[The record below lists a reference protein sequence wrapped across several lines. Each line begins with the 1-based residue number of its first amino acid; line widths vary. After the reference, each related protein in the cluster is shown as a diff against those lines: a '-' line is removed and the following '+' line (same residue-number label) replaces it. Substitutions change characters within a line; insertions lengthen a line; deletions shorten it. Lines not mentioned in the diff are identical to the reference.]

1 MSTDPSTLADA
12 VLARWGHDPHALVQ
26 VLRETQALTHWLS
39 RPLLAH
45 IARALHLTLAHVEGV
60 ATFYRF
66 FHTRPVGRTRVLFS
80 DNITDRMLGSHA
92 LMDRLCQRL
101 GIQPGEVDAQGRFSV
116 DKASCTG
123 LCDQG
128 PALLVNH
135 HQVVTRLDAARI
147 DKLADLLLA
156 EVPVT
161 DWPADWFKVENRV
174 YRAGPLL
181 SGMSPDA
188 PALPAVLARE
198 PQALIAELAEV
209 NVITAKPTDVFEANA
224 RAEYGNYNAIR
235 LRGMVNV
242 PIFGD
247 KLAVRLSGAT
257 LKRYPHGDADGA
269 ARQLAAHPDGAALL
283 ASDGV
288 FSMDGDVAP
297 LRELAT
303 VAREHGATLYIDDAH
318 GVGVLG
324 EAGRGSIAAAELS
337 SHDVPLRLVTFG
349 KALGSAGAAL
359 VGDADLIAHLAE
371 TARPHIYTTALPP
384 AQAAATLA
392 AVRVA
397 RCMEGDALRARL
409 QANIVRFRAGAV
421 ARGLPLL
428 PSDTAIQP
436 LLVGGN
442 ADALKFSAALE
453 ACGYW
458 VTAIRPPTVPE
469 GSARLRIALSALHE
483 AAQIDGLL
491 EALQR
496 VRDSAVQT
504 PPTQTYLSS
513 V

>member
-1 MSTDPSTLADA
+1 MPRLSLHDRVAASRAQREVAHRRRQLRTVTQRDGMRCSVDGRELLNFCSNDYLGLSQHPRVVAALRDAAGAGAGATASHLVCGHDAQHAALETALADWLQCERALLFGSGYLANLA
-12 VLARWGHDPHALVQ
+12 VL
-26 VLRETQALTHWLS
+26 QALLG
-39 RPLLAH
+39 
-45 IARALHLTLAHVEGV
+45 EGDACV
-60 ATFYRF
+60 QDK
-66 FHTRPVGRTRVLFS
+66 L
-80 DNITDRMLGSHA
+80 NHA
-92 LMDRLCQRL
+92 SL
-101 GIQPGEVDAQGRFSV
+101 I
-116 DKASCTG
+116 
-123 LCDQG
+123 
-128 PALLVNH
+128 
-135 HQVVTRLDAARI
+135 DAA
-147 DKLADLLLA
+147 KLA
-156 EVPVT
+156 
-161 DWPADWFKVENRV
+161 
-174 YRAGPLL
+174 GC
-181 SGMSPDA
+181 
-188 PALPAVLARE
+188 
-198 PQALIAELAEV
+198 
-209 NVITAKPTDVFEANA
+209 
-224 RAEYGNYNAIR
+224 
-235 LRGMVNV
+235 
-242 PIFGD
+242 
-247 KLAVRLSGAT
+247 T